1 MHQIKQRKKRRR
13 IIIGIGL
20 LLSLA
25 GLLVG
30 CNTVERAQAGM
41 IESLEVEIR
50 PNDSKLFVYRMED
63 PTGAR
68 AHEAQVQRMRAQRRG
83 GQVTGPRDR
92 GGVRSYRLLRANT
105 QRALLSTG
113 FCRDGYLEL
122 DRRISINVLWLR
134 GECRDGAT
142 DEDRAR
148 FGDVTTLDLTP
159 ETEPKR

>member
-1 MHQIKQRKKRRR
+1 MHQIKPIKRWRR
-13 IIIGIGL
+13 LITGVGL

-30 CNTVERAQAGM
+30 CNTVARSQAGM
-41 IESLEVEIR
+41 LESLDVEIR
-50 PNDSKLFVYRMED
+50 PNDSKLFGYRREE

-83 GQVTGPRDR
+83 GPGAGPRDR

-142 DEDRAR
+142 DEDRER

>member
-1 MHQIKQRKKRRR
+1 MRQAEKARIGSVLKAMHQIKQRKKRRR

-92 GGVRSYRLLRANT
+92 GGVRSYRLLRTNT
-105 QRALLSTG
+105 QDRKSTRLNSSHVANSYAVS
-113 FCRDGYLEL
+113 CYKNKN
-122 DRRISINVLWLR
+122 SY
-134 GECRDGAT
+134 T
-142 DEDRAR
+142 DWVES
-148 FGDVTTLDLTP
+148 VC
-159 ETEPKR
+159 